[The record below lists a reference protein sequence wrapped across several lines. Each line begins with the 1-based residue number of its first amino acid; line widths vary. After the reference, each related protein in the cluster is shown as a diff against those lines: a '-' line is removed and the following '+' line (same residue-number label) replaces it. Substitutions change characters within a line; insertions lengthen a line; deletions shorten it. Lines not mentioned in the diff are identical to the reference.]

1 MERQFVNYTLEDG
14 IATVTI
20 DHPPMN
26 TLDVPTRQELA
37 DVFDELTARKGE
49 VRVVILTSTGEKV
62 FVSGADIKRFLDM
75 TPETAMASLKHAL
88 EGSLKIERFETPV
101 ICAIKGYCLG
111 AGLEL
116 AMCCDLRIAADDSKL
131 GQPEVN
137 LSVIPGGGA
146 TQRLARL
153 VGPGIAKELIY
164 TGRHITAQEALSIG
178 LINKTVPKDAVLE
191 EAKKM
196 AKLIA
201 AKGPLAVRAA
211 KKAINRGLD
220 MTLRQGL
227 ELEMDYFSGLFSHD
241 DPKEGA
247 RAFLEKRPPE
257 FKGK

>member
-1 MERQFVNYTLEDG
+1 MERQFVTVTLEDR
-14 IATVTI
+14 IALVII

-26 TLDVPTRQELA
+26 TLDTPTRLELA
-37 DVFDELTARKGE
+37 SVFDFLATKKDE
-49 VRVVILTSTGEKV
+49 VRAVILTSVGDKV
-62 FVSGADIKRFLDM
+62 FVSGADIRRFLDY
-75 TPETAMASLKHAL
+75 TPDQAMVTLKLAL
-88 EGSLKIERFETPV
+88 ESSLKIEQCEAPV
-101 ICAIKGYCLG
+101 ICAIRGYCLG

-137 LSVIPGGGA
+137 LSVIPGGGG

-153 VGPGIAKELIY
+153 VGAGIAKELIY
-164 TGRHITAQEALSIG
+164 TGKQITAQEALNIG
-178 LINKTVPKDAVLE
+178 LINKAVPKELVMD

-211 KKAINRGLD
+211 KKAINRGLN
-220 MTLRQGL
+220 MTLLEGL
-227 ELEMDYFSGLFSHD
+227 ELEMDYFSGLFFHE

-247 RAFLEKRPPE
+247 KAFLEKRPPE
-257 FKGK
+257 YKGK